1 MMISQRTLAIAIAS
15 LSLVA
20 AGCDRPDTS
29 DTARSDGTLQK
40 SPSDYTSPQ
49 KSASSSDAALKR
61 GSGEMPSTGTPESTT
76 QPMGQSGTTAA
87 SKTGDAVDKAVDKAV
102 TAIDD
107 ATLTAKVKAAL
118 IAEPGLKTTQIKV
131 ETQDGVVTLA
141 GNVESQSM
149 SERAIQLATGTTG
162 VRQVVDRLVVKS
174 S

>member
-1 MMISQRTLAIAIAS
+1 MMITQRTLAIAIAS

-29 DTARSDGTLQK
+29 DTARSEGTLQK
-40 SPSDYTSPQ
+40 SPSDYTSPD
-49 KSASSSDAALKR
+49 KSASSSDAAIKR
-61 GSGEMPSTGTPESTT
+61 GSGEASSTGTPESTT
-76 QPMGQSGTTAA
+76 GQAA
-87 SKTGDAVDKAVDKAV
+87 SNAAAKAGDAMDKAVDKAAM
-102 TAIDD
+102 AIDD

-149 SERAIQLATGTTG
+149 SERAVQLANGTTG
-162 VRQVVDRLVVKS
+162 VRQVVDKLVVKS